1 MGGLLSSSM
10 PMTIF
15 KTNSPGHLDME
26 GLRKGAFTEAID
38 TDGVR
43 SGWVG
48 LGNLLDTENFILA
61 GNDNRFSGFSFRT
74 DSRKIPSSVVK
85 LQLAEKIKQEEAQGG
100 KVGAKRKKE
109 LREEIINRLSANAD
123 FVPSLTDCLWDAEKG
138 VLMIASASDKIINRI
153 LKNFEGSFHKTP
165 ERLAS
170 DKEMSG
176 IFNEIH
182 HNNGKRLSA
191 YSVSPLGTASMA
203 GLDENSEASSIKV
216 LNNPQAV
223 SEALGRGFTIN
234 KMSMAATDNNNE
246 ENQIFFCVDDKL
258 QVNSVH
264 FPKKDKS
271 ADEDA
276 VFLINAQ
283 ICADTAQM
291 LEDLIEA

>member
-1 MGGLLSSSM
+1 MGGLLNSSM

-38 TDGVR
+38 TDGIR

-48 LGNLLDTENFILA
+48 LGSLLDTENFVLA
-61 GNDNRFSGFSFRT
+61 GNDSRFSGFSFRT
-74 DSRKIPSSVVK
+74 DSRKIPSSVIK
-85 LQLAEKIKQEEAQGG
+85 LQLAEKIKREEEQGG

-109 LREEIINRLSANAD
+109 LREEIINHLSESAD
-123 FVPSLTDCLWDAEKG
+123 FVPSVTDCLWDAEKG
-138 VLMIASASDKIINRI
+138 ALMIASTSEKIISRI

-165 ERLAS
+165 ERLAVGE
-170 DKEMSG
+170 EMSA
-176 IFNEIH
+176 IFSEIH
-182 HNNGKRLSA
+182 NNNGKRLSA
-191 YSVSPLGTASMA
+191 YTVSPLGTACMA

-216 LNNPQAV
+216 QNNPQAV

-234 KMSMAATDNNNE
+234 KMSMVATDNGNE
-246 ENQIFFCVDDKL
+246 DNQISFCVDDKL

-271 ADEDA
+271 GDEDA
-276 VFLINAQ
+276 AFLINAQ
-283 ICADTAQM
+283 ICADTVQM
-291 LEDLIEA
+291 LEELIKA